1 MFAPGLIE
9 KLRCERLKHLTITT
23 CAALS
28 LSSLLIRRVVVISIM
43 GLCGERGVTDADSQA
58 VKVRAP
64 EGVFTV
70 LVNYGVSDW
79 MRAGLRSEDRVVVK
93 PVE

>member
-1 MFAPGLIE
+1 
-9 KLRCERLKHLTITT
+9 
-23 CAALS
+23 
-28 LSSLLIRRVVVISIM
+28 M